1 MAKMSSDEINQ
12 DEIDQDAMNKEM
24 LLDIFY
30 NTKGNIDDI
39 NAAID
44 KKLFGTKIRSITIFE
59 KYIKARLALNP
70 KALNLADKEITP
82 IEAAYLSQY
91 PGLENVEKLDLRK
104 NRLGDEGLE
113 VLLSSE
119 KIRNVRELDLR
130 NNQITRQGMILL
142 SKTRNLLDLEKL
154 DLRVNKLGKRWEE
167 KLKEQGHFP
176 KLTKLRIA

>member
-1 MAKMSSDEINQ
+1 MSTDEINQ
-12 DEIDQDAMNKEM
+12 DELAQDAQNKEM
-24 LLDIFY
+24 LLEIFY
-30 NTKGNIDDI
+30 KTKGNIDDI

-44 KKLFGTKIRSITIFE
+44 KKLFGTQKRSITIFE
-59 KYIKARLALNP
+59 KYIKARLTLNS
-70 KALNLADKEITP
+70 KVLNLADQEITP

-113 VLLSSE
+113 VLLKSK
-119 KIRNVRELDLR
+119 KIRNVRDLDLR

-142 SKTRNLLDLEKL
+142 SQTKNLLNLECL

-167 KLKEQGHFP
+167 KLNGKGQFP
-176 KLTKLRIA
+176 KLSQLRIA

>member
-1 MAKMSSDEINQ
+1 MSTDEINQ
-12 DEIDQDAMNKEM
+12 DELDQDAMNKEM

-30 NTKGNIDDI
+30 KTKGNIDDI

-44 KKLFGTKIRSITIFE
+44 KKLFGTQKRSITLFE
-59 KYIKARLALNP
+59 KYIKARLTLNP
-70 KALNLADKEITP
+70 KVLNLADQEITP

-104 NRLGDEGLE
+104 NLMGDEGLE
-113 VLLSSE
+113 VLLISK

-130 NNQITRQGMILL
+130 NNQITRLGMILL
-142 SKTRNLLDLEKL
+142 SKTNNLLNLESL
-154 DLRVNKLGKRWEE
+154 DLRVNKLGKRWED

-176 KLTKLRIA
+176 KLSQLRIA

>member
-1 MAKMSSDEINQ
+1 MSSDEMNQ
-12 DEIDQDAMNKEM
+12 DEFDQDAFNKEM

-30 NTKGNIDDI
+30 NTKGGIDDI

-44 KKLFGTKIRSITIFE
+44 KKLFGTQKRSITIFE

-70 KALNLADKEITP
+70 KTLNLADQEITP

-91 PGLENVEKLDLRK
+91 PGLENVEKLDLRRNK
-104 NRLGDEGLE
+104 MGDEGLE
-113 VLLSSE
+113 VLLESE
-119 KIRNVRELDLR
+119 KIKNLRELDLR

-142 SKTRNLLDLEKL
+142 TKTKNLLNLESL

-167 KLKEQGHFP
+167 KLKDQGHFP
-176 KLTKLRIA
+176 KLSQLRIA